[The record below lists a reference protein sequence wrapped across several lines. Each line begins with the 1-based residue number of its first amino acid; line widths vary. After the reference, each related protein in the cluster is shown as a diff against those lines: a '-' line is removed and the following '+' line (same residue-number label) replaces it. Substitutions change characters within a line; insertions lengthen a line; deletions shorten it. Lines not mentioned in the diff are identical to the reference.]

1 MTNHQLPINNRQ
13 STMNNCKDGGYLMNN
28 VDFQKDFGSERN
40 YFNQVFAK
48 ARSIKQFK
56 DFACACETLKLHA
69 LAVYIFR
76 QLMTLDPKN
85 RKQYF
90 GHLIYNLREAEG
102 KSVSLLSS
110 KAGN

>member
-1 MTNHQLPINNRQ
+1 
-13 STMNNCKDGGYLMNN
+13 MNN

-40 YFNQVFAK
+40 YSNQIFAK
-48 ARSIKQFK
+48 ARSIRRFK
-56 DFACACETLKLHA
+56 DFAYACETLKLHA
-69 LAVYIFR
+69 LAVHIFR
-76 QLMTLDPKN
+76 QLMTLDLKN

-102 KSVSLLSS
+102 KGASLLFS